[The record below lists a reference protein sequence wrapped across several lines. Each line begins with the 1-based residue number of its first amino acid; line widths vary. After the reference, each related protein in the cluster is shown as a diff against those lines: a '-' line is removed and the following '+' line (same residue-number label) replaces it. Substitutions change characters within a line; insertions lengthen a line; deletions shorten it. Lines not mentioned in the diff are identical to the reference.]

1 MDLNRRTK
9 HVKLLEENIEENV
22 YDIKLGKE
30 S

>member
-9 HVKLLEENIEENV
+9 YIKLLEENIKENV
-22 YDIKLGKE
+22 CDIKLGEE